1 MTYDESSEGDDDDD
15 EGTPDDVLLSNMKL
29 LEFMKFKDKYNITDE
44 AVRILNQLESIH
56 SSCPTL
62 YHLKKLRTTLNKN
75 IPIKKCDQGE
85 FREVSKNTLLGQSLF
100 SIIEYFLVQYNF
112 VLYTLYI

>member
-1 MTYDESSEGDDDDD
+1 MTYDESSQGDDDD
-15 EGTPDDVLLSNMKL
+15 EGTPDDVLLSNVKL
-29 LEFMKFKDKYNITDE
+29 LEFMKFKNKYNITDE

-56 SSCPTL
+56 GSCPTL

-75 IPIKKCDQGE
+75 TPIKKCDQGE
-85 FREVSKNTLLGQSLF
+85 FREVSKYTLLGRSLF
-100 SIIEYFLVQYNF
+100 FIIEYFLVQYNF